1 MEFPPPSPPPRAL
14 PAWRRPAVL
23 FAAIALLL
31 YGILL
36 AQFVNACAGG
46 SDSSGYLNHARI
58 LASGHVHIQPRLI
71 PGLTAQSQSPFLYSP
86 LGIKPAPDGD
96 GLVATYP
103 TGLPLLILAARPLGG
118 WAHAGDVVM
127 VLHGVAGLALTWA
140 LGALLGV
147 PSRWRALGAALLAAC
162 PLYLDYSLQAMSDVP
177 AMVWAAAAALAGW
190 RARERTSWA
199 LAAGAALSIAVL
211 VRPNNVL
218 MAAPLCVAWWPERLA
233 AAELRRLAG
242 QAGLLVLGGVPGG
255 IFFCLHGLAAYGSAL
270 TTGYGDSSTLFHS
283 QVLGETLLHYARWL
297 PALLSPGVC
306 LFLLLPWSGRPARR
320 QAAFLGA
327 WALAY
332 LAFYSCYQF
341 THETWWYLR
350 FLLPAAPPLILGAM
364 LAASRL
370 ARIDSAVFLV
380 LAALL
385 LTEETYWDLRFKVL
399 YSGKGEAAYSQAA
412 QWLEGH
418 VPPDAIL
425 ATMQTS
431 GALFYY
437 TDYTLIRW
445 DQIEPAEY
453 RQLLA
458 AAAAAHRSI
467 YAPLFDFET
476 VPFLQRMPGRWKI
489 VAKVPRVTI
498 WEWTGASAAP

>member
-1 MEFPPPSPPPRAL
+1 MEFPPSSPSPRAL
-14 PAWRRPAVL
+14 PAWRRPAVR

-31 YGILL
+31 YAILV
-36 AQFVNACAGG
+36 ARFVNACAGG

-58 LASGHVHIQPRLI
+58 LATGHVHIQPRLI

-118 WAHAGDVVM
+118 WAHACDLVM
-127 VLHGVAGLALTWA
+127 VLHAVAGVALTWA

-147 PSRWRALGAALLAAC
+147 PTRWLALGAALLAAG
-162 PLYLDYSLQAMSDVP
+162 PLYLDFSLQAMSDVP
-177 AMVWAAAAALAGW
+177 ALVWTAAAALAAW
-190 RARERTSWA
+190 RARERVAWA
-199 LAAGAALSIAVL
+199 LAAGAALAVAVL
-211 VRPNNVL
+211 IRPNNVL
-218 MAAPLCVAWWPERLA
+218 MAAPFCAAWWPERLA
-233 AAELRRLAG
+233 VADLRRLAA
-242 QAGLLVLGGVPGG
+242 QVGLLVLGGAPGG
-255 IFFCLHGLAAYGSAL
+255 LFFCLHGLAAYGSAF
-270 TTGYGDSSTLFHS
+270 TTGYGETGTLFHF
-283 QVLGETLLHYARWL
+283 QVLGETLLHYGRWL

-306 LFLLLPWSGRPARR
+306 LFLLLPWTGRPARR
-320 QAAFLGA
+320 QAAFLGS

-350 FLLPAAPPLILGAM
+350 FLLPAAPPLLLGAM
-364 LAASRL
+364 LAGSRF
-370 ARIDSAVFLV
+370 APAGPAAFLV
-380 LAALL
+380 LAALMI
-385 LTEETYWDLRFKVL
+385 TEETYWDLRFKVL
-399 YSGKGEAAYSQAA
+399 YSGNGEAAYSQAA
-412 QWLEGH
+412 QWLEAH
-418 VPPDAIL
+418 APPNAIL

-437 TDYTLIRW
+437 TDYALIRW

-458 AAAAAHRSI
+458 AAAAAHRLI

-476 VPFLQRMPGRWKI
+476 AQFMQRMPGRWQI

-498 WEWTGASAAP
+498 WEWTGASASP

>member
-350 FLLPAAPPLILGAM
+350 FLLPAAPPRSDRFGRVPGPGRAPAHRGNLLG
-364 LAASRL
+364 
-370 ARIDSAVFLV
+370 
-380 LAALL
+380 
-385 LTEETYWDLRFKVL
+385 
-399 YSGKGEAAYSQAA
+399 
-412 QWLEGH
+412 
-418 VPPDAIL
+418 PPV
-425 ATMQTS
+425 Q
-431 GALFYY
+431 GALFGQGRGRLFPSRPMAGRACAAGR
-437 TDYTLIRW
+437 DPRHDA
-445 DQIEPAEY
+445 DQRRAVLLHRLRPDPLGSDRAGRIPAALGSG
-453 RQLLA
+453 R
-458 AAAAAHRSI
+458 RR
-467 YAPLFDFET
+467 APLD
-476 VPFLQRMPGRWKI
+476 LC
-489 VAKVPRVTI
+489 
-498 WEWTGASAAP
+498 SAV